1 MSKLICMIIAVLMCL
16 TVGSIPA
23 FAADDAKELTP
34 DGILTVVDDIL
45 IENKQ
50 FITVHSSSGAEFYI
64 IIDRSRDA
72 DNVYFLNQ
80 VDDIDLFALL
90 ESEDIE
96 VECTCKEKCSSGFVD
111 SECFICRMDIDSCT
125 GNEVAQT
132 EPAIEPEPDKPEKQQ
147 NFLPII
153 LIFLLIGAGAAVY
166 FMKLRKN
173 KPKPTASDLDVLDDD
188 EYESVE
194 SESDDDTE

>member
-1 MSKLICMIIAVLMCL
+1 MNKRFFALIISLFWLA
-16 TVGSIPA
+16 A
-23 FAADDAKELTP
+23 FAIPTAAEETSPLTP
-34 DGILTVVDDIL
+34 DGNLTITDDIL

-50 FITVHSSSGAEFYI
+50 FITVHSRSGADFYI

-96 VECTCKEKCSSGFVD
+96 VECTCNEKCSTETVNSD
-111 SECFICRMDIDSCT
+111 CLICRMDIDSCN
-125 GNEVAQT
+125 GKEVAQT
-132 EPAIEPEPDKPEKQQ
+132 ESIAEPEPEKPEKQQ
-147 NFLPII
+147 NYLPIVIII
-153 LIFLLIGAGAAVY
+153 LILGGAAVY

-173 KPKPTASDLDVLDDD
+173 KPKPTAADLDALDDD

-194 SESDDDTE
+194 SVSDDDTE

>member
-1 MSKLICMIIAVLMCL
+1 MNKRVCAVLTALLCL
-16 TVGSIPA
+16 MSLALPA
-23 FAADDAKELTP
+23 FAADEAQLTP
-34 DGILTVVDDIL
+34 DGNLTITDDIL

-50 FITVHSSSGAEFYI
+50 FITVHSRSGAEFYI
-64 IIDRSRDA
+64 IIDRSRES

-111 SECFICRMDIDSCT
+111 SECLICRMDIDSCN
-125 GNEVAQT
+125 GKEVAQT
-132 EPAIEPEPDKPEKQQ
+132 VLVTEPEPAKPEKQQ
-147 NFLPII
+147 NYLPIVI
-153 LIFLLIGAGAAVY
+153 IILLICGGAAVY
-166 FMKLRKN
+166 FLKLRKN
-173 KPKPTASDLDVLDDD
+173 KPKPTASDLDTYDDD
-188 EYESVE
+188 EYDTVE

>member
-1 MSKLICMIIAVLMCL
+1 MNKRLFAMILVLFWL
-16 TVGSIPA
+16 AA
-23 FAADDAKELTP
+23 FAIPTAAEETSPLTP
-34 DGILTVVDDIL
+34 DGNLTITDDIL
-45 IENKQ
+45 IENKR
-50 FITVHSSSGAEFYI
+50 FITVHSRSGAEFYI

-173 KPKPTASDLDVLDDD
+173 KPKPTAPDFDVFDED
-188 EYESVE
+188 EYETVE
-194 SESDDDTE
+194 SESNDDT

>member
-1 MSKLICMIIAVLMCL
+1 MNKRLFALILVLFWL
-16 TVGSIPA
+16 AA
-23 FAADDAKELTP
+23 FAIPTAAEETSPLTP
-34 DGILTVVDDIL
+34 DGNLTITDDIL

-50 FITVHSSSGAEFYI
+50 FITVHSRSGAEFYI
-64 IIDRSRDA
+64 IIDRSRES

-96 VECTCKEKCSSGFVD
+96 VECTCKEKCSMNAVNSD
-111 SECFICRMDIDSCT
+111 CLICRLDIESCT
-125 GNEVAQT
+125 GKEVAQT

-147 NFLPII
+147 NYLPIVI
-153 LIFLLIGAGAAVY
+153 IILLICGGAAVY
-166 FMKLRKN
+166 FLKLRKN
-173 KPKPTASDLDVLDDD
+173 KPKPTASDLDALDDD

>member
-1 MSKLICMIIAVLMCL
+1 MNKRFFSLIVALFWL
-16 TVGSIPA
+16 AA
-23 FAADDAKELTP
+23 FTLPTAAEETSPLTP
-34 DGILTVVDDIL
+34 DGNLTITDDIL

-50 FITVHSSSGAEFYI
+50 FITVHSRSGAEFYI
-64 IIDRSRDA
+64 IIDRSRES

-96 VECTCKEKCSSGFVD
+96 VECTCKEKCSTEAVNSD
-111 SECFICRMDIDSCT
+111 CLICRVNIESCA
-125 GNEVAQT
+125 GKEVAQT
-132 EPAIEPEPDKPEKQQ
+132 ESITEPEPAKPEKQQ
-147 NFLPII
+147 NYLPIVIII
-153 LIFLLIGAGAAVY
+153 LILGGAAVY

-173 KPKPTASDLDVLDDD
+173 KPKPTAPDFDVLDEE

-194 SESDDDTE
+194 SVSDDDTE

>member
-1 MSKLICMIIAVLMCL
+1 MNKRLFALILVLFWL
-16 TVGSIPA
+16 AIFTLPT
-23 FAADDAKELTP
+23 AAEETSPLTP
-34 DGILTVVDDIL
+34 DGNLTVVDDIL

-50 FITVHSSSGAEFYI
+50 FITVHSRSGADFYI

-96 VECTCKEKCSSGFVD
+96 VECTCKDKCSSGFVD
-111 SECFICRMDIDSCT
+111 SECLICRVNIESCA
-125 GNEVAQT
+125 GKEVAQT
-132 EPAIEPEPDKPEKQQ
+132 EPIAEPEPDKPEKQQ
-147 NFLPII
+147 NYLPIVI
-153 LIFLLIGAGAAVY
+153 IILLICGGAAVY

-173 KPKPTASDLDVLDDD
+173 KPKPTAPDFDVFDDD

-194 SESDDDTE
+194 SVSDDDTE

>member
-34 DGILTVVDDIL
+34 DGNLTITDDIL

-50 FITVHSSSGAEFYI
+50 FITVHSRSGAEFYI
-64 IIDRSRDA
+64 IIDRSRES

-96 VECTCKEKCSSGFVD
+96 VECTCKDKCSTNAVNSD
-111 SECFICRMDIDSCT
+111 CLICRLDIDSCT
-125 GNEVAQT
+125 GKEVAQT
-132 EPAIEPEPDKPEKQQ
+132 EPVTEPEPDKPEKRQ
-147 NFLPII
+147 NFLPIVI
-153 LIFLLIGAGAAVY
+153 IILLICGGAAVY

-173 KPKPTASDLDVLDDD
+173 KPKPTAPDFDVLDDD

-194 SESDDDTE
+194 SVSDDDTE

>member
-1 MSKLICMIIAVLMCL
+1 MNKRFFALIISLFWLA
-16 TVGSIPA
+16 A
-23 FAADDAKELTP
+23 FAIPTAAEETSPLTP
-34 DGILTVVDDIL
+34 DGNLTITDDIL

-50 FITVHSSSGAEFYI
+50 FITVHSHSGAEFYI

-90 ESEDIE
+90 EAEE
-96 VECTCKEKCSSGFVD
+96 VEVKCTCKEKCSSGFVD
-111 SECFICRMDIDSCT
+111 SDCLICRLDIDSCA
-125 GNEVAQT
+125 GKEVAQT

-147 NFLPII
+147 NFLPIVI
-153 LIFLLIGAGAAVY
+153 IILLICGGAAVY

-173 KPKPTASDLDVLDDD
+173 KPKPTAPDFDVFDDD

-194 SESDDDTE
+194 SVSDDDTE

>member
-1 MSKLICMIIAVLMCL
+1 MSKLICIIIAVLMCL
-16 TVGSIPA
+16 TACCIPA

-50 FITVHSSSGAEFYI
+50 FITVHSSSGADFYI
-64 IIDRSRDA
+64 IIDRSRES
-72 DNVYFLNQ
+72 DNVYFLKQ

-111 SECFICRMDIDSCT
+111 SECLICRMDIDSCN
-125 GNEVAQT
+125 GKEVAQT
-132 EPAIEPEPDKPEKQQ
+132 EPIVEPEPEKPEKQQ

-166 FMKLRKN
+166 FLKLRKN
-173 KPKPTASDLDVLDDD
+173 KPKPTAADLDALDDD
-188 EYESVE
+188 EYEE
-194 SESDDDTE
+194 TEDNDTE

>member
-1 MSKLICMIIAVLMCL
+1 MILVLFL
-16 TVGSIPA
+16 LAA
-23 FAADDAKELTP
+23 FTLPTAAEETLPLTP
-34 DGILTVVDDIL
+34 DGNLTITDDIL

-50 FITVHSSSGAEFYI
+50 FIIVHSRSGAEFYI
-64 IIDRSRDA
+64 IIDRSRES

-96 VECTCKEKCSSGFVD
+96 VECTCKDKCSSGFVD
-111 SECFICRMDIDSCT
+111 SECLICRMDIDSCN
-125 GNEVAQT
+125 GKEVAQT
-132 EPAIEPEPDKPEKQQ
+132 EPIVEPEPEKPEKQQ

-166 FMKLRKN
+166 FLKLRKN
-173 KPKPTASDLDVLDDD
+173 KPKPTAADLDALDDD

-194 SESDDDTE
+194 SVSDDDTE

>member
-1 MSKLICMIIAVLMCL
+1 MNKRLFALILVLFWL
-16 TVGSIPA
+16 AIFTLPT
-23 FAADDAKELTP
+23 AAEATSPLTP
-34 DGILTVVDDIL
+34 DGNLTITDDIL

-50 FITVHSSSGAEFYI
+50 FITVHSRSGAEFYI

-96 VECTCKEKCSSGFVD
+96 VECTCKDKCSSGFVD
-111 SECFICRMDIDSCT
+111 SECLICRMDIDSCN
-125 GNEVAQT
+125 GKEVAQT
-132 EPAIEPEPDKPEKQQ
+132 EPIVEPEPEKPEKQQ

-166 FMKLRKN
+166 FLKLRKN
-173 KPKPTASDLDVLDDD
+173 KPKPTAADLDALDDD

-194 SESDDDTE
+194 SVSDDDTE

>member
-1 MSKLICMIIAVLMCL
+1 MNKRVCAVLTALLCL
-16 TVGSIPA
+16 MSLALPA

-50 FITVHSSSGAEFYI
+50 FITVHSSSGADFYI
-64 IIDRSRDA
+64 IIDRSRES

-96 VECTCKEKCSSGFVD
+96 VECTCKDKCSSGFVD
-111 SECFICRMDIDSCT
+111 SECLICRMDIDSCN
-125 GNEVAQT
+125 GKEVAQT
-132 EPAIEPEPDKPEKQQ
+132 EPIVEPEPEKPEKQQ
-147 NFLPII
+147 NFLPIVIII
-153 LIFLLIGAGAAVY
+153 LILSGGAAVY
-166 FMKLRKN
+166 FLKLRKN
-173 KPKPTASDLDVLDDD
+173 KPKPTAPDFDVFDED
-188 EYESVE
+188 EYETVE
-194 SESDDDTE
+194 SESNDDT

>member
-50 FITVHSSSGAEFYI
+50 FITVHSRSGAEFYI
-64 IIDRSRDA
+64 IIDRSRES
-72 DNVYFLNQ
+72 DNVYFLYQ
-80 VDDIDLFALL
+80 VDDIDIFALL

-96 VECTCKEKCSSGFVD
+96 VECTCKDKCSAGFVD
-111 SECFICRMDIDSCT
+111 SECLICRMDIDSCN
-125 GNEVAQT
+125 GKEVAQT
-132 EPAIEPEPDKPEKQQ
+132 EPIVEPEPEKPEKQQ

-166 FMKLRKN
+166 FLKLRKN
-173 KPKPTASDLDVLDDD
+173 KPKPTAADLDTYDDD
-188 EYESVE
+188 EYEE
-194 SESDDDTE
+194 TENDDTE

>member
-50 FITVHSSSGAEFYI
+50 FITVHSSSGADFYI
-64 IIDRSRDA
+64 IIDRSRES

-111 SECFICRMDIDSCT
+111 SECLICRMDIDSCN
-125 GNEVAQT
+125 GKEVAQT
-132 EPAIEPEPDKPEKQQ
+132 EPIVEPEPDKTEKQQ
-147 NFLPII
+147 NYLPIVI
-153 LIFLLIGAGAAVY
+153 IFLLIGAGAAVY
-166 FMKLRKN
+166 FLKLRKN
-173 KPKPTASDLDVLDDD
+173 KPKPTAPDFDVFDED
-188 EYESVE
+188 EYETVE
-194 SESDDDTE
+194 SESNDDT

>member
-1 MSKLICMIIAVLMCL
+1 MCL
-16 TVGSIPA
+16 TACCIPA

-34 DGILTVVDDIL
+34 DGNLTITDDIL

-50 FITVHSSSGAEFYI
+50 FITVHSRSGAEFYI
-64 IIDRSRDA
+64 VIDRSRDS

>member
-1 MSKLICMIIAVLMCL
+1 MNKRLFALILVLFWL
-16 TVGSIPA
+16 AGFAIPT
-23 FAADDAKELTP
+23 AAEETSPLTP
-34 DGILTVVDDIL
+34 DGNLTITDDIL

-50 FITVHSSSGAEFYI
+50 FITVHSRSGAEFYI
-64 IIDRSRDA
+64 IIDRSRES

-80 VDDIDLFALL
+80 VDDIDLLALL

-96 VECTCKEKCSSGFVD
+96 VECTCKEKCSMNAVNSD
-111 SECFICRMDIDSCT
+111 CLICRLDIESCT
-125 GNEVAQT
+125 GKEVAQT

-147 NFLPII
+147 NYLPIVI
-153 LIFLLIGAGAAVY
+153 IILLICGGAAVY
-166 FMKLRKN
+166 FLKLRKN
-173 KPKPTASDLDVLDDD
+173 KPKPTASDLDALDDD